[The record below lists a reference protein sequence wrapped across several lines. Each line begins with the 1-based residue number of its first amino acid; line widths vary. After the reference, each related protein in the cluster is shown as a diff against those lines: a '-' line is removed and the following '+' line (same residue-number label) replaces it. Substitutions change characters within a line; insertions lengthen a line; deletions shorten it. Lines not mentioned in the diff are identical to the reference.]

1 MLIADIHLTG
11 RIIADL
17 NHRQHRAGFCF
28 GNFPR
33 QIFSDFQSL
42 LFPVNNNR
50 RHLIILPAV
59 KFPPSER
66 HQFL

>member
-17 NHRQHRAGFCF
+17 NHRQHGAGFCF

-42 LFPVNNNR
+42 FFPS
-50 RHLIILPAV
+50 ITTAV
-59 KFPPSER
+59 I
-66 HQFL
+66 